1 MAKYELVVTSDDAL
15 SSPLTL
21 TVLNSVGPRG
31 LTGPQGPQGETGPQ
45 GPAGVSSLADLSDV
59 DGADT
64 ATAGQLLQADGDD
77 TFSFVTVAGATN
89 TLDDVTDNGNT
100 TTNSIS
106 VGGVTATSLNT
117 HTIPGGTGTLALTSD
132 IPTVDLDDV
141 TSNGNTTTNAISVGG
156 ITATSLNTHTIPS
169 GTGTLAK
176 TSDIPTNNNQLTN
189 GAGYITDYTVTQGDV
204 TAHQAALS
212 ITESQISDLG
222 TYLTTETND
231 LGAAVTWANVPDA
244 NITESSVTQHQAA
257 LSITESQISD
267 FGTYIPT
274 SQKGAAGGVAS
285 LDGSGLVPTNQLP
298 SYVDDVLEYTN
309 YTSFPASGETGKIYV
324 DLATGDI
331 YRWSGSAY
339 VQINNAVSSADQATQ
354 LATARTIS
362 LGGDVSGSTSFDG
375 TADVTITATVADDSH
390 NHIISN
396 VDGLQSALDAKINTA
411 DLADTDALTEGTTNL
426 YYTDARSRQA
436 ISLSSSSSELS
447 YNNTTGVFSYTS
459 PTTVAETNAVT
470 IEVRNTTGS
479 TIAKG
484 VPVYVSGHSGQ
495 DILVAPADADDAN
508 KMPAI
513 GLMAAD
519 LNNNSN
525 GTVTSM
531 GLITGIDLSGFSTG
545 DILYVDTTPGGS
557 TFGGLTNTKPTGE
570 SSKVQNLGKVANAS
584 VAGEFIISNPGRSN
598 DTPNLDNGDIFIG
611 NASNQAV
618 TSSLSTEVSS
628 IVGSL
633 SLNADNIG
641 SGTLASAR
649 LPDLAVS
656 DFAASAIV
664 TEAEGLNSSD
674 NDTSIPTTAAVK
686 DYVDGTG
693 SVAND
698 TTITIAGGTG
708 LTTGGDFTTNQGA
721 PETITINH
729 SNSVTAGTVS
739 EGGAARTLSYGDAF
753 NVPSVTYDA
762 QGHITGTTTTAL
774 TLPAS
779 DNTDTLPNDATITIS
794 AGTGLS
800 DGGTFTTDQGSNGTI
815 TLNHTNS
822 VTGATVSEGGA
833 TRTLSYGDTFN
844 VPTFTFDNQGHISG
858 TGTAVTLTLPASDN
872 TDTIYSA
879 GDGLDLN
886 GTTFSHTDTSTASS
900 LTTLSGAAVVSD
912 IDVDTYGHVTAMA
925 TRSLT
930 LADLG
935 YTGSTSAD
943 NYASWT
949 VSDGTNSEAIAS
961 GNTLTF
967 ADSGA
972 SSVSYDT
979 STNTLTVSSTDTN
992 TTYSA
997 GTGLGL
1003 SGTEFSLDFSELTD
1017 MTGAISGTTEFILQ
1031 DSGTESRK
1039 AASEI
1044 SLSAFDNST
1053 SGFTTNT
1060 GTVTNV
1066 SGGNGLTGSVTS
1078 SGSLNVGAGNY
1089 IVVNA
1094 DDIAVDATSANTGG
1108 KVVARDANG
1117 DFQARNLTLSGN
1129 LTVNGLTTTLD
1140 TTNLTVEDRL
1150 IELATGATGTPSS
1163 DSGIVIERG
1172 DSNNAFIGFDESE
1185 GRFTVG
1191 TGTFDGSSTGD
1202 LTITTGTLAA
1212 NLVGDVTG
1220 TVSDVSNHNSDDIT
1234 EGSSNLYTTAARTR
1248 GHFTYGT
1255 GISHDG
1261 SGGLSVTQA
1270 DINTDNVTEG
1280 SSNLFTTA
1288 ARTRGHFTYGTGIS
1302 HDGSGGLSVT
1312 QADINTDNITE
1323 GSSNLFTTAAR
1334 TRGHFSYG
1342 TGIAHDGSGQLSLDF
1357 SELADKTTD
1366 ITGTTEFILQDS
1378 GTESRKAASEI
1389 KLSAFDNDAGFTSNV
1404 GDITGV
1410 TAGTGLSGGGDS
1422 GSVTLNLDFSE
1433 LTDMT
1438 GNISGTTEF
1447 ILQNGVTESR
1457 KAANEIG
1464 LSHFNNDA
1472 GFTTNT
1478 GTVTSVGGGSGLSG
1492 TVTSSGNLNVNLGDD
1507 TIFTDA
1513 GAASRAVKTNSS
1525 GYITGTRVFAGASG
1539 VGRVSM
1545 NYNDGGGHAN
1555 VTFNHDNRIPDLSG
1569 NSGRIVVNTDTSGS
1583 AQMEFEL
1590 ASAVTAGTLTTTT
1603 PYMTLYETGIDVVGV
1618 ITDSKGDVRKITQNP
1633 KTAAYTLVAADAGK
1647 HISTNSAVTIPN
1659 GVFSTGDA
1667 ITIFNSTSSTIN
1679 ITAGT
1684 GITLHEAGTTNTGSR
1699 QLGSYGLC
1707 TVLCFGDGATDQFV
1721 ISGVGLS

>member
-1 MAKYELVVTSDDAL
+1 MAKYELS
-15 SSPLTL
+15 L
-21 TVLNSVGPRG
+21 TVENANLEVTPEGPVTLSVLELVGPRG
-31 LTGPQGPQGETGPQ
+31 ETGPTGPQGAPGTTDFT
-45 GPAGVSSLADLSDV
+45 DLENL

-64 ATAGQLLQADGDD
+64 ATAGQLLQADGDG
-77 TFSFVTVAGATN
+77 TFSFTSVSGVSDD
-89 TLDDVTDNGNT
+89 LDDVTSRGGT
-100 TTNSIS
+100 TTNDIS
-106 VGGVTATSLNT
+106 VGALTATSLNT
-117 HTIPGGTGTLALTSD
+117 HTIPT
-132 IPTVDLDDV
+132 
-141 TSNGNTTTNAISVGG
+141 
-156 ITATSLNTHTIPS
+156 

-189 GAGYITDYTVTQGDV
+189 GAGYITDYTVTEADVTTHQAALSITESQISDLGSYLTAESDTLDSVTDRGSSTTNGVTVGSLNTHTIPGGTGTLALTSDVPTNNNQLTNGAGYITDYTVTEGDV

-212 ITESQISDLG
+212 ITESQISD
-222 TYLTTETND
+222 
-231 LGAAVTWANVPDA
+231 
-244 NITESSVTQHQAA
+244 
-257 LSITESQISD
+257 
-267 FGTYIPT
+267 FGTYAT
-274 SQKGAAGGVAS
+274 LVGGTVPAS
-285 LDGSGLVPTNQLP
+285 QLP
-298 SYVDDVLEYTN
+298 SYVDDVEEYTN
-309 YTSFPASGETGKIYV
+309 YASFPASGETGKIYV

-339 VQINNAVSSADQATQ
+339 VQINDAVSSADQATR

-375 TADVTITATVADDSH
+375 SADVTITATVADDSH
-390 NHIISN
+390 NHVISN
-396 VDGLQSALDAKINTA
+396 VDGLQTALDGKLATTATTDDVSEGSTNLYYTDARATSNFNTN
-411 DLADTDALTEGTTNL
+411 LASSDTDNLSEGTTNL
-426 YYTDARSRQA
+426 YYTDTRARGA
-436 ISLSSSSSELS
+436 ITLTSSNTNELS
-447 YNNTTGVFSYTS
+447 YNGSTGEFSYTS
-459 PTTVAETNAVT
+459 PSTVSQSTAVT
-470 IEVRNTTGS
+470 LDVRNTTGS

-484 VPVYVSGHSGQ
+484 VPVYIAGHSGNKV
-495 DILVAPADADDAN
+495 LVAPADANDPS

-513 GLMAAD
+513 GLASSAI
-519 LNNNSN
+519 NNNSD
-525 GTVTSM
+525 GTVTSF
-531 GLITGIDLSGFSTG
+531 GLVAAIDTSSFSVG
-545 DILYVDTTPGGS
+545 DTLYIDTTPGGTS
-557 TFGGLTNTKPTGE
+557 FGGLTSSAPTGE
-570 SSKVQNLGKVANAS
+570 TSAIQNIGKIARSDNEQ
-584 VAGEFIISNPGRSN
+584 GEIIVSGPGRSN
-598 DTPNLDNGDIFIG
+598 ATPNLATGNIFIG
-611 NASNQAV
+611 DGNQAV
-618 TSSLSTEVSS
+618 TSSLNTEVSS
-628 IVGSL
+628 IVDKTFVDALNVDADTLDGNDSAYY
-633 SLNADNIG
+633 LNASNI
-641 SGTLASAR
+641 STGTLASAR

-656 DFAASAIV
+656 DFAAAAIV

-698 TTITIAGGTG
+698 ATITIAAGTG
-708 LTTGGDFTTNQGA
+708 LSNGGDFTTNQGTA
-721 PETITINH
+721 DTITINH

-739 EGGAARTLSYGDAF
+739 EGGAARTLSYGGDF

-762 QGHITGTTTTAL
+762 QGHITGTTTTTL

-779 DNTDTLPNDATITIS
+779 DNTDTLANDATITIS

-822 VTGATVSEGGA
+822 VTGATVSEGGV
-833 TRTLSYGDTFN
+833 TRTLSYGDTFS

-872 TDTIYSA
+872 TDTTYSA

-886 GTTFSHTDTSTASS
+886 GTTFSHTDTSTATS
-900 LTTLSGAAVVSD
+900 LTTLSGASVVSD

-943 NYASWT
+943 NYASWI

-1094 DDIAVDATSANTGG
+1094 DDIAVDATPAATGG
-1108 KVVARDANG
+1108 KVVARDSNG
-1117 DFQARNLTLSGN
+1117 DFQARNLTLSGD
-1129 LTVNGLTTTLD
+1129 LTVNGSTTTLD

-1150 IELATGATGTPSS
+1150 IELATGTTGTPSN

-1172 DSNNAFIGFDESE
+1172 SSDNAFIGFDESE

-1191 TGTFDGSSTGD
+1191 TGTFTGSSTGD
-1202 LTITTGTLAA
+1202 LVITTGTLAA
-1212 NLVGDVTG
+1212 DLVGDVTG

-1234 EGSSNLYTTAARTR
+1234 EGSTNLYTTAARTR

-1255 GISHDG
+1255 GITHDG

-1288 ARTRGHFTYGTGIS
+1288 ARTRGHFTYGTGI
-1302 HDGSGGLSVT
+1302 
-1312 QADINTDNITE
+1312 
-1323 GSSNLFTTAAR
+1323 
-1334 TRGHFSYG
+1334 
-1342 TGIAHDGSGQLSLDF
+1342 AHNAGELSLDF
-1357 SELADKTTD
+1357 SELTDKTTD
-1366 ITGTTEFILQDS
+1366 IAGTTEFILQDS
-1378 GTESRKAASEI
+1378 GTESRKAANEI
-1389 KLSAFDNDAGFTSNV
+1389 KLSAFNNDAGFTSNV

-1447 ILQNGVTESR
+1447 ILQNGTTESR
-1457 KAANEIG
+1457 KAANEIT
-1464 LSHFNNDA
+1464 LSTFDNDS

-1478 GTVTSVGGGSGLSG
+1478 GTVTQVSGGSGLSG
-1492 TVTSSGNLNVNLGDD
+1492 TVTSSGSLAVDLSD
-1507 TIFTDA
+1507 TAIFSDA
-1513 GAASRAVKTNSS
+1513 GVSSRAVKTDAN
-1525 GYITGTRVFAGASG
+1525 GEIQ
-1539 VGRVSM
+1539 
-1545 NYNDGGGHAN
+1545 DG
-1555 VTFNHDNRIPDLSG
+1555 
-1569 NSGRIVVNTDTSGS
+1569 
-1583 AQMEFEL
+1583 
-1590 ASAVTAGTLTTTT
+1590 
-1603 PYMTLYETGIDVVGV
+1603 
-1618 ITDSKGDVRKITQNP
+1618 KGDVRDIPSSST
-1633 KTAAYTLVAADAGK
+1633 TGTLVAADAGK
-1647 HISTNSAVTIPN
+1647 FVPITANIAIPASNTFSVGEAVTIYN
-1659 GVFSTGDA
+1659 
-1667 ITIFNSTSSTIN
+1667 NSTSDKD
-1679 ITAGT
+1679 ITSAVGVTAYLAGT
-1684 GITLHEAGTTNTGSR
+1684 ATTGTRTLAQRGLATLLCVGTDT
-1699 QLGSYGLC
+1699 
-1707 TVLCFGDGATDQFV
+1707 FV
-1721 ISGVGLS
+1721 ISGVGLT